1 MLTYPRKN
9 GKPLLSTYEQFK
21 EAIDLVR
28 EKYEPLLKATGAY
41 DEMGQWG
48 VMSFYLWAAMKQQ
61 ETDSAEDHV

>member
-9 GKPLLSTYEQFK
+9 GKPLLATYEQFK
-21 EAIDLVR
+21 EVIEPMR

-48 VMSFYLWAAMKQQ
+48 VMSFYLWAAMQQQ
-61 ETDSAEDHV
+61 EADGTEVHV